1 MNNISMKLQKGVTLL
16 EVLISVLVLAIGIL
30 GVAGLQ
36 SVSLRST
43 HTAHERAMAVVLT
56 ETLFEMMRVEANAAR
71 AGAFNMSCEN
81 PEGPVEGT
89 EDWFIDVKNATD
101 GETCAEVTWNNG
113 IYRVTIDWSDK
124 RMNSNSVVVM
134 EMRP

>member
-1 MNNISMKLQKGVTLL
+1 MNTVSIKAQKGVTLL

-43 HTAHERAMAVVLT
+43 YTAHERAMAVVLT
-56 ETLFEMMRVEANAAR
+56 ETLFEVMRVQADAAR
-71 AGAFNMSCEN
+71 DGDFNMTCES
-81 PEGPVEGT
+81 PVAGT
-89 EDWFIDVKNATD
+89 ADWFADVKQATD
-101 GETCAEVTWNNG
+101 GEACADVAWNNG
-113 IYRVTIDWSDK
+113 TYRVTIDWSDK